1 MSRFIQGDS
10 LKIMSTFP
18 DNAID
23 FILTD
28 PPYLVDYTDRSGR
41 SIANDKNDEW
51 LLPACQQMFRVLKPN
66 SLMVSFYG
74 WNRVEKFVDAWKKSG
89 FRIVGHL
96 VFKKR
101 YTSKTGFLGH
111 SHENAY
117 LLAKGRPVMPVKP
130 MKDVQSWQYT
140 GNLYHPTQKPVSSLQ
155 PLIESFTQPHAIVLD
170 PFAGSGS
177 TCIAAALSGRRY
189 IGIELLA
196 EYHAIGQQRI
206 AALRTRRVA

>member
-10 LKIMSTFP
+10 QKIMATFP

-28 PPYLVDYTDRSGR
+28 QPYLVDYTDRAGR
-41 SIANDKNDEW
+41 PIANDKNDEW
-51 LLPACQQMFRVLKPN
+51 LKPACQQMFRVLKPN

-101 YTSKTGFLGH
+101 YASKTGFLEH
-111 SHENAY
+111 RHENAY

-130 MKDVQSWQYT
+130 MRDVQSWQYT
-140 GNLYHPTQKPVSSLQ
+140 GNLYHLTQKPISSLQ
-155 PLIESFTQPHAIVLD
+155 PLIESFTQPNAIVLD

>member
-10 LKIMSTFP
+10 QKIMSTFP

-51 LLPACQQMFRVLKPN
+51 LKPACQQMFRVLKPN

-101 YTSKTGFLGH
+101 YTSKTG
-111 SHENAY
+111 
-117 LLAKGRPVMPVKP
+117 
-130 MKDVQSWQYT
+130 
-140 GNLYHPTQKPVSSLQ
+140 
-155 PLIESFTQPHAIVLD
+155 
-170 PFAGSGS
+170 
-177 TCIAAALSGRRY
+177 
-189 IGIELLA
+189 
-196 EYHAIGQQRI
+196 
-206 AALRTRRVA
+206 

>member
-1 MSRFIQGDS
+1 MSRFIQDDS

-41 SIANDKNDEW
+41 SIANDNNDEW
-51 LLPACQQMFRVLKPN
+51 LKPACQQMFRVLKPN

-74 WNRVEKFVDAWKKSG
+74 WNRVDKFVDAWKKSG

-101 YTSKTGFLGH
+101 YASKTGFLEH

-130 MKDVQSWQYT
+130 MRDVQSWQYT
-140 GNLYHPTQKPVSSLQ
+140 GNLYHPTQKPISSLQ
-155 PLIESFTQPHAIVLD
+155 PLIESFTQPNAIVLD

-206 AALRTRRVA
+206 AALRTRLVA